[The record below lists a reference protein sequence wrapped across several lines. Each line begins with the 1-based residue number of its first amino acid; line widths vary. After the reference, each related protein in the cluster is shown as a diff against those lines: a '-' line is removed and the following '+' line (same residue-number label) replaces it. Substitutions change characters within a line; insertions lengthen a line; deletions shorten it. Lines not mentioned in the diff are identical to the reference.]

1 MSGRKETYV
10 SITARERDRLYQE
23 AARASSLAS
32 ANRALADLARA
43 NDEALEES
51 RQRYDMVADR
61 IRALDAAVTA
71 TGTAAR
77 KETAALRAQ
86 LQEEIRSANQRL
98 QEATA
103 RSRAQ
108 MEAMGQSFDRAIRET
123 RQDMADAM
131 AANNRRIE
139 AAIDASAT
147 AIRDEMTGMEDSLRA
162 EMSAVEGRLD
172 GVQATVQGLSGSN
185 DTLLDMAREYA
196 EMTGLLTADAA
207 RYRCEVLLPGGM
219 KEVENAVAQARSQMD
234 LCTKAPTNAPVARD
248 YARQAFERALD
259 FHQRLLRAEQAWQ
272 MDLRLTRQSVD
283 TARAQLE
290 ASRVLALP
298 ECEVDVDRWTCG
310 DLERLSGLL
319 TGLEDTLK
327 QPDDLSA
334 ADLADIRAAAVQ
346 ASREADEAAG
356 FALVA
361 VTSSQDRADTAAD
374 LARQL
379 WETFSLRVESRGYQ
393 GDDPRGA
400 HRIHLKNP
408 GTCFEMVITQ
418 TPRPDG
424 EGRVGNRLESDILC
438 YGPYEHNAAEAD
450 ALACRVLSTLGGDGL
465 EQSEVTTVPGYERRE
480 SDRTQLTERETW
492 DREAPVLPKPV
503 RRKEGETAVR

>member
-10 SITARERDRLYQE
+10 SMTTWERDRLYQE
-23 AARASSLAS
+23 AARASNLAS
-32 ANRALADLARA
+32 ANQALADLARA
-43 NDEALEES
+43 NSEALEES

-71 TGTAAR
+71 TGRAAR
-77 KETAALRAQ
+77 KETAALHAQ
-86 LQEEIRSANQRL
+86 LQAEIRSANQRL
-98 QEATA
+98 REETA

-108 MEAMGQSFDRAIRET
+108 MEAMGQSFDQAIRET

-131 AANNRRIE
+131 TANNRRVE
-139 AAIDASAT
+139 AAIDQSAA
-147 AIRDEMTGMEDSLRA
+147 AIRAEMTGMENGLRR
-162 EMSAVEGRLD
+162 EMAAVEGRLD
-172 GVQATVQGLSGSN
+172 GVQAQVQSLSDSN
-185 DTLLDMAREYA
+185 DTLLDMAREYV

-207 RYRCEVLLPGGM
+207 QYGCEVLLPGGM

-234 LCTKAPTNAPVARD
+234 LCAKAPTNAPVARD

-259 FHQRLLRAEQAWQ
+259 FHQRLLQAEQAWQ

-298 ECEVDVDRWTCG
+298 ECDVDVDRWTCG

-327 QPDDLSA
+327 QPDGLSA
-334 ADLADIRAAAVQ
+334 ADLSGIRAAAVQ
-346 ASREADEAAG
+346 ASRETDGAAG
-356 FALVA
+356 FALAA

-374 LARQL
+374 LAHQL
-379 WETFSLRVESRGYQ
+379 WESFSLRVESHGYQ
-393 GDDPRGA
+393 GDDQRGA

-408 GTCFEMVITQ
+408 ATGFEMVITQ
-418 TPRPDG
+418 TPQADG
-424 EGRVGNRLESDILC
+424 EGRVGNCLESDILC
-438 YGPYEHNAAEAD
+438 YGPYERNAAEAD
-450 ALACRVLSTLGGDGL
+450 DLACRVLSTLGGDGL

-503 RRKEGETAVR
+503 RWKEGETAVQ

>member
-10 SITARERDRLYQE
+10 SMTTWERDRLYQE
-23 AARASSLAS
+23 AARASNLAS
-32 ANRALADLARA
+32 ANQALADLARA
-43 NDEALEES
+43 NSEALEES

-71 TGTAAR
+71 TGRAAR

-86 LQEEIRSANQRL
+86 LQAEIRSANQRL
-98 QEATA
+98 REETA

-131 AANNRRIE
+131 TANNRRIE
-139 AAIDASAT
+139 AAIDQSAA
-147 AIRDEMTGMEDSLRA
+147 AIRAEMTGMENGLRR
-162 EMSAVEGRLD
+162 EMAAVEGRLD
-172 GVQATVQGLSGSN
+172 GVQAQVQSLSDSN

-207 RYRCEVLLPGGM
+207 QYGCEVLLPGGM
-219 KEVENAVAQARSQMD
+219 KEVENAVSQARSQMD
-234 LCTKAPTNAPVARD
+234 LCAKAPTNAPVARD

-259 FHQRLLRAEQAWQ
+259 FHQRLLQAEQAWQ

-298 ECEVDVDRWTCG
+298 ECDVDVDRWTCG

-327 QPDDLSA
+327 QPDGLSA
-334 ADLADIRAAAVQ
+334 ADLSGIRAAAVQ
-346 ASREADEAAG
+346 ASRETDGAAG
-356 FALVA
+356 FALAA
-361 VTSSQDRADTAAD
+361 VTSSQDRANTAAD
-374 LARQL
+374 LAHQL
-379 WETFSLRVESRGYQ
+379 WESFSLRVESHGYQ
-393 GDDPRGA
+393 GDDQRGA

-408 GTCFEMVITQ
+408 ATGFEMVITQ
-418 TPRPDG
+418 TPQADG
-424 EGRVGNRLESDILC
+424 EGRVGNCLESDILC
-438 YGPYEHNAAEAD
+438 YGPYERNAAEAD
-450 ALACRVLSTLGGDGL
+450 DLACRVLSTLGGDGL

-503 RRKEGETAVR
+503 RRKEGETAVQ